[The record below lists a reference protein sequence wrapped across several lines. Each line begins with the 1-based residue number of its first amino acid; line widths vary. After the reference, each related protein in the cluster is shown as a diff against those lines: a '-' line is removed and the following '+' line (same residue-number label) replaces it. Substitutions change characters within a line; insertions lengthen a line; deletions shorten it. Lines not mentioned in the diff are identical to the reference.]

1 MQKIIY
7 KARHI
12 IEACTEEMTLKCS
25 RLFSLGNMRLAVF
38 FLLSFLGHLIF
49 FVFSKIPTLS
59 VDYLYNHKIILFEQI
74 KPSLYASIHMSIQHT
89 GLSGAPSA
97 ARGKVPASRG
107 GDPEPWGKS
116 PASQWIQTIAMEA
129 GEADPSVEC
138 LKLLTVWVKT
148 NSEAVSVP
156 GGR

>member
-38 FLLSFLGHLIF
+38 FLLSFFGAFNF

-97 ARGKVPASRG
+97 GSGEVPASGLVTPSRG
-107 GDPEPWGKS
+107 ANLRHHSGFRPLPWRLEK
-116 PASQWIQTIAMEA
+116 QT
-129 GEADPSVEC
+129 P
-138 LKLLTVWVKT
+138 L
-148 NSEAVSVP
+148 
-156 GGR
+156 